1 MSNSIDFLLK
11 IIYAYRENNYTNWE
25 EFTLAIGDIIVGID
39 IGASKISLVVGEVNN
54 FNQIEVICNTSK
66 KSNGIQ
72 KGKIIDESALVEAVS
87 TVVKDAEKEM
97 SMKINSAYITIPGK
111 YVTIVQNS
119 VTKEAKDKYSGISAR
134 DVSSALMQAK
144 DIDIPE
150 GKQIIDIV
158 TNSFILENGK
168 VIEDPIGA
176 FSSSFTLNAQIIL
189 ADKEYIR
196 TVSGIF
202 KKVDLDIDGLVPI
215 TLAEK
220 NLILDEVDQKDYIM
234 LLDIGAENTD
244 IGVFDGERFVYT
256 SAIPIGGYN
265 ITNDIELVLN
275 ISHEEAE
282 KLKRQYGLA
291 LKSYMDNDT
300 EVVLNTV
307 KDGNK
312 IVRSSNIVEII
323 EARVEQIFEIVN
335 KEISS
340 QGIKQNINTVILTG
354 QGITNISKSD
364 IVGKITLNIPVKMAT
379 GKIASLIKPTYATA
393 YALVRYIASR
403 PFTKTVSSSIDANS
417 KEGFLKNLIEKIKE
431 FFYS

>member
-1 MSNSIDFLLK
+1 M
-11 IIYAYRENNYTNWE
+11 
-25 EFTLAIGDIIVGID
+25 AIGDIIVGID

-66 KSNGIQ
+66 KSSGIQ
-72 KGKIIDESALVEAVS
+72 KGKIVDETVLAESISSA
-87 TVVKDAEKEM
+87 VKDAEKEM

-119 VTKEAKDKYSGISAR
+119 VTREAKDKYSGISSR
-134 DVSSALMQAK
+134 DVQNALMQAK

-158 TNSFILENGK
+158 TNDFILEDGK
-168 VIEDPIGA
+168 KVEDPIGA
-176 FSSSFTLNAQIIL
+176 FSSSFVLNAQIIL
-189 ADKEYIR
+189 ADKDYIR
-196 TVSGIF
+196 QISSIF
-202 KKVDLDIDGLVPI
+202 RKVDIDIDGMVPI

-220 NLILDEVDQKDYIM
+220 NLVLDESDQKDFIM

-244 IGVFDGERFVYT
+244 IGIFDEDRFVYT
-256 SAIPIGGYN
+256 NAIPIGGDN
-265 ITNDIELVLN
+265 ITKDIELVLN

-291 LKSYMDNDT
+291 LKSYIDNDT
-300 EVVLNTV
+300 EVVLNTA

-312 IVRSSNIVEII
+312 IVRSSNVVEII
-323 EARVEQIFEIVN
+323 EARIEQIFELVN
-335 KEISS
+335 KDITNE
-340 QGIKQNINTVILTG
+340 GIKQKLNNVVLTG

-364 IVGKITLNIPVKMAT
+364 IVGKITLNIPVKMET
-379 GKIASLIKPTYATA
+379 SKIAGLVKPCYTTA

-403 PFTKTVSSSIDANS
+403 PFAKTVSSSLDINS
-417 KEGFLKNLIEKIKE
+417 NENFFQNLLEKVKD

>member
-1 MSNSIDFLLK
+1 M
-11 IIYAYRENNYTNWE
+11 
-25 EFTLAIGDIIVGID
+25 AIGDIIVGID
-39 IGASKISLVVGEVNN
+39 IGASKVSLVVGEVNN

-72 KGKIIDESALVEAVS
+72 KGKIVNENSLADSISS
-87 TVVKDAEKEM
+87 VVQDAEKEM
-97 SMKINSAYITIPGK
+97 NMKINSAYITIPGK

-119 VTKEAKDKYSGISAR
+119 VTKEAKDKYSGISSR

-144 DIDIPE
+144 DIDVPE

-158 TNSFILENGK
+158 TNDFTLEDGK
-168 VIEDPIGA
+168 VIEDPVGA
-176 FSSSFTLNAQIIL
+176 FSSTFILNAQIIL
-189 ADKEYIR
+189 ADKDYIR
-196 TVSGIF
+196 IISNIF
-202 KKVDLDIDGLVPI
+202 KKVDIDIDGMVPI

-220 NLILDEVDQKDYIM
+220 NLVLDELDQKDYIM

-244 IGVFDGERFVYT
+244 IGVFDGDRFVYT
-256 SAIPIGGYN
+256 NAIPIGGDN
-265 ITNDIELVLN
+265 ITNDIELVLS

-307 KDGNK
+307 KDGNR
-312 IVRSSNIVEII
+312 IVKSSNIVEII
-323 EARVEQIFEIVN
+323 EARIEQIFELVN
-335 KEISS
+335 RDISNE
-340 QGIKQNINTVILTG
+340 GIKQNINNVILTG
-354 QGITNISKSD
+354 QGITSISKSD

-379 GKIASLIKPTYATA
+379 GKIAGLIKPTYSTA

-403 PFTKTVSSSIDANS
+403 PFAKTVSSSLDINS
-417 KEGFLKNLIEKIKE
+417 NEGFFKNLLEKIKE

>member
-1 MSNSIDFLLK
+1 M
-11 IIYAYRENNYTNWE
+11 
-25 EFTLAIGDIIVGID
+25 AIGDIIVGID
-39 IGASKISLVVGEVNN
+39 IGASKVSLVVGEVNN

-72 KGKIIDESALVEAVS
+72 KGKIVDENSLVDS
-87 TVVKDAEKEM
+87 ISSVVQDAEKEM
-97 SMKINSAYITIPGK
+97 NMKINSAYITIPGK

-119 VTKEAKDKYSGISAR
+119 VTKEAKDKYSGISSR

-144 DIDIPE
+144 DIDVPE

-158 TNSFILENGK
+158 TNDFTLEDGK
-168 VIEDPIGA
+168 VIEDPVGA
-176 FSSSFTLNAQIIL
+176 FSSTFILNAQIIL
-189 ADKEYIR
+189 ADKDYIR
-196 TVSGIF
+196 IISNIF
-202 KKVDLDIDGLVPI
+202 KKVDIDIDGMVPI

-220 NLILDEVDQKDYIM
+220 NLVLDELDQKDYIM

-244 IGVFDGERFVYT
+244 IGVFDGDRFVYT
-256 SAIPIGGYN
+256 NAIPIGGDN
-265 ITNDIELVLN
+265 ITNDIELVLS

-307 KDGNK
+307 KDGNR
-312 IVRSSNIVEII
+312 IVKSSNIVEII
-323 EARVEQIFEIVN
+323 EARIEQIFELVN
-335 KEISS
+335 RDISNE
-340 QGIKQNINTVILTG
+340 GIKQNINNVILTG
-354 QGITNISKSD
+354 QGITSISKSD

-379 GKIASLIKPTYATA
+379 GKIAGLIKPTYSTA

-403 PFTKTVSSSIDANS
+403 PFAKTVSSSLDINS
-417 KEGFLKNLIEKIKE
+417 NEGFFKNLLEKIKE

>member
-1 MSNSIDFLLK
+1 M
-11 IIYAYRENNYTNWE
+11 
-25 EFTLAIGDIIVGID
+25 AIGDIIVGID
-39 IGASKISLVVGEVNN
+39 IGASKVSLVVGEVNN

-72 KGKIIDESALVEAVS
+72 KGKIVDENSLADS
-87 TVVKDAEKEM
+87 ISSVVQDAEKEM
-97 SMKINSAYITIPGK
+97 NMKINSAYITIPGK

-119 VTKEAKDKYSGISAR
+119 VTKEAKDKYSGISSR

-144 DIDIPE
+144 DIDVPE

-158 TNSFILENGK
+158 TNDFTLEDGK
-168 VIEDPIGA
+168 VIEDPVGA
-176 FSSSFTLNAQIIL
+176 FSSTFILNAQIIL
-189 ADKEYIR
+189 ADKDYIR
-196 TVSGIF
+196 IISNIF
-202 KKVDLDIDGLVPI
+202 KKVDIDIDGMVPI

-220 NLILDEVDQKDYIM
+220 NLVLDELDQKDYIM

-244 IGVFDGERFVYT
+244 IGVFDGDMFVYT
-256 SAIPIGGYN
+256 NAIPIGGDN
-265 ITNDIELVLN
+265 ITNDIELVLS

-307 KDGNK
+307 KDGNR
-312 IVRSSNIVEII
+312 IVKSSNIVEII
-323 EARVEQIFEIVN
+323 EARIEQIFELVN
-335 KEISS
+335 RDISNE
-340 QGIKQNINTVILTG
+340 GIKQNINNVILTG
-354 QGITNISKSD
+354 QGITSISKSD

-379 GKIASLIKPTYATA
+379 GKIAGLIKPTYSTA

-403 PFTKTVSSSIDANS
+403 PFAKTVSSSLDINS
-417 KEGFLKNLIEKIKE
+417 NEGFFKNLLEKIKE

>member
-1 MSNSIDFLLK
+1 M
-11 IIYAYRENNYTNWE
+11 
-25 EFTLAIGDIIVGID
+25 AIGDIIVGID

-66 KSNGIQ
+66 KSSGIQ
-72 KGKIIDESALVEAVS
+72 KGKIVDETVLAESISSA
-87 TVVKDAEKEM
+87 VKDAEKEM

-111 YVTIVQNS
+111 YVAIVQNS
-119 VTKEAKDKYSGISAR
+119 VTREAKDKYSGISSR
-134 DVSSALMQAK
+134 DVQNALMQAK

-158 TNSFILENGK
+158 TNDFILEDGK
-168 VIEDPIGA
+168 KVEDPIGA
-176 FSSSFTLNAQIIL
+176 FSSSFVLNAQIIL
-189 ADKEYIR
+189 ADKDYIR
-196 TVSGIF
+196 QISSIF
-202 KKVDLDIDGLVPI
+202 RKVDIDVDGMVPI

-220 NLILDEVDQKDYIM
+220 NLVLDESDQKDFIM

-244 IGVFDGERFVYT
+244 IGIFDEDRFVYT
-256 SAIPIGGYN
+256 NAIPIGGDN
-265 ITNDIELVLN
+265 ITKDIELVLN

-291 LKSYMDNDT
+291 LKSYIDNDT
-300 EVVLNTV
+300 EVVLNTA

-323 EARVEQIFEIVN
+323 EARIEQIFELVN
-335 KEISS
+335 KDITNE
-340 QGIKQNINTVILTG
+340 GIKQKLNNVVLTG

-364 IVGKITLNIPVKMAT
+364 IVGKITLNIPVKMET
-379 GKIASLIKPTYATA
+379 SKIAGLVKPCYTTA

-403 PFTKTVSSSIDANS
+403 PFAKTVSSSLDINS
-417 KEGFLKNLIEKIKE
+417 NENFFQNLLEKVKD

>member
-1 MSNSIDFLLK
+1 M
-11 IIYAYRENNYTNWE
+11 
-25 EFTLAIGDIIVGID
+25 AIGDIIVGID
-39 IGASKISLVVGEVNN
+39 IGASKVSLVVGEVNN
-54 FNQIEVICNTSK
+54 FNQSEVICNTSK

-72 KGKIIDESALVEAVS
+72 KGKIVDENSLADS
-87 TVVKDAEKEM
+87 ISSVVQDAEKEM
-97 SMKINSAYITIPGK
+97 NMKINSAYITIPGK

-119 VTKEAKDKYSGISAR
+119 VTKEAKDKYSGISSR

-144 DIDIPE
+144 DIDVPE

-158 TNSFILENGK
+158 TNDFTLEDGK
-168 VIEDPIGA
+168 VIEDPVGA
-176 FSSSFTLNAQIIL
+176 FSSTFILNAQIIL
-189 ADKEYIR
+189 ADKDYIR
-196 TVSGIF
+196 IISNIF
-202 KKVDLDIDGLVPI
+202 KKVDIDIDGMVPI

-220 NLILDEVDQKDYIM
+220 NLVLDELDQKDYIM

-244 IGVFDGERFVYT
+244 IGVFDGDRFVYT
-256 SAIPIGGYN
+256 NAIPIGGDN
-265 ITNDIELVLN
+265 ITNDIELVLS

-307 KDGNK
+307 KDGNR
-312 IVRSSNIVEII
+312 IVKSSNIVEII
-323 EARVEQIFEIVN
+323 EARIEQIFELVN
-335 KEISS
+335 RDISNE
-340 QGIKQNINTVILTG
+340 GIKQNINNVILTG
-354 QGITNISKSD
+354 QGITSISKSD

-379 GKIASLIKPTYATA
+379 GKIAGLIKPTYSTA

-403 PFTKTVSSSIDANS
+403 PFAKTVSSSLDINS
-417 KEGFLKNLIEKIKE
+417 NEGFFKNLLEKIKE

>member
-1 MSNSIDFLLK
+1 M
-11 IIYAYRENNYTNWE
+11 
-25 EFTLAIGDIIVGID
+25 AIGDIIVGID
-39 IGASKISLVVGEVNN
+39 IGASKVSLVVGEVNN

-72 KGKIIDESALVEAVS
+72 KGKIVDENSLADS
-87 TVVKDAEKEM
+87 ISSVVQDAEKEM
-97 SMKINSAYITIPGK
+97 NMKINSAYITIPGK

-119 VTKEAKDKYSGISAR
+119 VTKEAKDKYSGISSR

-144 DIDIPE
+144 DIDVPE

-158 TNSFILENGK
+158 TNDFTLEDGK
-168 VIEDPIGA
+168 VIEDPVGA
-176 FSSSFTLNAQIIL
+176 FSSTFILNAQIIL
-189 ADKEYIR
+189 ADKDYIR
-196 TVSGIF
+196 IISNIF
-202 KKVDLDIDGLVPI
+202 KKVDIDIDGMVPI

-220 NLILDEVDQKDYIM
+220 NLVLDELDQKDYIM

-244 IGVFDGERFVYT
+244 IGVFDGDRFVYT
-256 SAIPIGGYN
+256 NAIPIGGDN
-265 ITNDIELVLN
+265 ITNDIELVLS
-275 ISHEEAE
+275 IYHEEAE

-307 KDGNK
+307 KDGNR
-312 IVRSSNIVEII
+312 IVKSSNIVEII
-323 EARVEQIFEIVN
+323 EARIEQIFELVN
-335 KEISS
+335 RDISNE
-340 QGIKQNINTVILTG
+340 GIKQNINNVILTG
-354 QGITNISKSD
+354 QGITSISKSD

-379 GKIASLIKPTYATA
+379 GKIAGLIKPTYSTA

-403 PFTKTVSSSIDANS
+403 PFAKTVSSSLDINS
-417 KEGFLKNLIEKIKE
+417 NEGFFKNLLEKIKE

>member
-1 MSNSIDFLLK
+1 M
-11 IIYAYRENNYTNWE
+11 
-25 EFTLAIGDIIVGID
+25 AIGDIIVGID
-39 IGASKISLVVGEVNN
+39 IGASKVSLVVGEVNN

-72 KGKIIDESALVEAVS
+72 KGKIVDENSLADS
-87 TVVKDAEKEM
+87 ISSVVQDAEKEM
-97 SMKINSAYITIPGK
+97 NMKINSAYITIPGK

-119 VTKEAKDKYSGISAR
+119 VTKEAKDKYSGISSR

-144 DIDIPE
+144 DIDVPE

-158 TNSFILENGK
+158 TNDFTLEDGK
-168 VIEDPIGA
+168 VIEDPVGA
-176 FSSSFTLNAQIIL
+176 FSSTFILNAQIIL
-189 ADKEYIR
+189 ADKDYIR
-196 TVSGIF
+196 IISNIF
-202 KKVDLDIDGLVPI
+202 KKVDIDIDGMVPI

-220 NLILDEVDQKDYIM
+220 NLVLDELDQKDYIM
-234 LLDIGAENTD
+234 LLDIGADNTD
-244 IGVFDGERFVYT
+244 IGVFDGDRFVYT
-256 SAIPIGGYN
+256 NAIPIGGDN
-265 ITNDIELVLN
+265 ITNDIELVLS

-307 KDGNK
+307 KDGNR
-312 IVRSSNIVEII
+312 IVKSSNIVEII
-323 EARVEQIFEIVN
+323 EARIEQIFELVN
-335 KEISS
+335 RDISNE
-340 QGIKQNINTVILTG
+340 GIKQNINNVILTG
-354 QGITNISKSD
+354 QGITSISKSD

-379 GKIASLIKPTYATA
+379 GKIAGLIKPTYSTA

-403 PFTKTVSSSIDANS
+403 PFAKTVSSSLDINS
-417 KEGFLKNLIEKIKE
+417 NEGFFKNLLEKIKE

>member
-1 MSNSIDFLLK
+1 M
-11 IIYAYRENNYTNWE
+11 
-25 EFTLAIGDIIVGID
+25 AIGDIIVGID

-66 KSNGIQ
+66 KSSGIQ
-72 KGKIIDESALVEAVS
+72 KGKIVDETKLAESIS
-87 TVVKDAEKEM
+87 NVVKDAEKEM
-97 SMKINSAYITIPGK
+97 NMRINSAYVTVPGK

-119 VTKEAKDKYSGISAR
+119 VTKGAKDKYSGISSR
-134 DVSSALMQAK
+134 DVSNALMQAK
-144 DIDIPE
+144 DIDVPE

-158 TNSFILENGK
+158 TNNFTLQDGK
-168 VIEDPIGA
+168 KVEDPIGA
-176 FSSSFTLNAQIIL
+176 FSNTFILDAQIVL
-189 ADKEYIR
+189 ADREYIK
-196 TVSGIF
+196 TISNIF
-202 KKVDLDIDGLVPI
+202 RKADLDIDGMVPI

-220 NLILDEVDQKDYIM
+220 NLVLDDYDKNDYVM

-244 IGVFDGERFVYT
+244 IGIFDEEQFLYT
-256 SAIPIGGYN
+256 SGIPIGGDN

-307 KDGNK
+307 KGGEK

-323 EARVEQIFEIVN
+323 EARIEQIFELVN
-335 KEISS
+335 RDVTNK
-340 QGIKQNINTVILTG
+340 GIKQYINNVILTG

-379 GKIASLIKPTYATA
+379 SKIAGLVKPNYATA

-403 PFTKTVSSSIDANS
+403 PFSKTVSSSLDINS
-417 KEGFLKNLIEKIKE
+417 NEGLLQNILERVKD

>member
-1 MSNSIDFLLK
+1 M
-11 IIYAYRENNYTNWE
+11 
-25 EFTLAIGDIIVGID
+25 AIGDIIVGID

-66 KSNGIQ
+66 KSSGIQ
-72 KGKIIDESALVEAVS
+72 KGKIVDETKLAESIS
-87 TVVKDAEKEM
+87 NVVKDAEKEM
-97 SMKINSAYITIPGK
+97 NMRINSAYITVPGK

-119 VTKEAKDKYSGISAR
+119 VTKEAKDKYSGISSR
-134 DVSSALMQAK
+134 DISNAIMQAK
-144 DIDIPE
+144 DIDVPE

-158 TNSFILENGK
+158 TNKFTLQDGK
-168 VIEDPIGA
+168 KVEDPIGA
-176 FSSSFTLNAQIIL
+176 FSNTFMLDAEIVL
-189 ADKEYIR
+189 ADKEYIK
-196 TVSGIF
+196 TISNIF
-202 KKVDLDIDGLVPI
+202 RKVDLDIDGMVPI

-220 NLILDEVDQKDYIM
+220 NLILDDYDKNDYVM

-244 IGVFDGERFVYT
+244 IGIFDEDQFVYT
-256 SAIPIGGYN
+256 NGIPIGGDN

-307 KDGNK
+307 KGGEK

-323 EARVEQIFEIVN
+323 EARIEQIFELVN
-335 KEISS
+335 RDITNK
-340 QGIKQNINTVILTG
+340 GVKQYINNVILTG

-379 GKIASLIKPTYATA
+379 SKIAGLVKPHYSTA

-403 PFTKTVSSSIDANS
+403 PFSKTVSSSLDINS
-417 KEGFLKNLIEKIKE
+417 NEGLLQNILERVKD